1 MVHDHID
8 CLRFHSYCVLFFIL
22 ALIVTG
28 ADRAIRS
35 ISIGVTIRMFIRY
48 LLLQLDGGSYN
59 IDVLCEQLHLEICVF
74 GLSLGAIHNILDH
87 NVVLFLIVLVI
98 ERLSGLE
105 QRKLDVVVVRI
116 HEHHIHES
124 FL

>member
-1 MVHDHID
+1 VVHDHID
-8 CLRFHSYCVLFFIL
+8 CLRFHSYSVLFFIL

-28 ADRAIRS
+28 ADRAIRC

-48 LLLQLDGGSYN
+48 LLLQFDGGSYN

-116 HEHHIHES
+116 HEHHIYES